1 MQDTL
6 VASYIGRIPDMD
18 KSYEEAIKAARF
30 FNANVFPEMNDMGFG
45 EYVNRKNYN
54 ALMQKTPVSLL
65 KTIKGSTWRAHDRS
79 AFNFGVK
86 VNEPMNIWS
95 VNRLANWLMEVI
107 MVDDKGLPIKRNY
120 QNIIDIRLLSELVN
134 FDFDNKV
141 DFDSVSAL
149 MLLPY
154 LLGGI
159 DEAVEVLV
167 DDDYDPYKK
176 YETIPFPTAGVRP
189 TAKINQY

>member
-1 MQDTL
+1 MQDTI
-6 VASYIGRIPDMD
+6 VAGYIGRIPDLD
-18 KSYEEAIKAARF
+18 KSYEEAIKAARY
-30 FNANVFPEMNDMGFG
+30 FNATIFPELNSIGFG
-45 EYVNRKNYN
+45 EYVNRKGYN
-54 ALMQKTPVSLL
+54 SLMQKTPVALL

-79 AFNFGVK
+79 IFNFGIK
-86 VNEPMNIWS
+86 VNEAMNIWS

-107 MVDDKGLPIKRNY
+107 MVDDKGLPVKRNY
-120 QNIIDIRLLSELVN
+120 QNIIDLRLLSELVS

-159 DEAVEVLV
+159 DETVEIATT
-167 DDDYDPYKK
+167 DDDDPYLRYAVVFKP
-176 YETIPFPTAGVRP
+176 ETKTRP